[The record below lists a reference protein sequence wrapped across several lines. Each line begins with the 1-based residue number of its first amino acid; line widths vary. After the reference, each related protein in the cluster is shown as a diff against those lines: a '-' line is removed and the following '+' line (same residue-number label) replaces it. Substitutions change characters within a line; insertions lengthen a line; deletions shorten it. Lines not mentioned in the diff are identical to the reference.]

1 MASGNFNFNL
11 TGNDNITA
19 KLEMVKKRFQEIQNN
34 GKPLN
39 RQLREMKLLLAQM
52 NLNGLSGTDVFT
64 EITQHAGECEDAI
77 ADARDAVSRFA
88 SDTHKIDATIQAF
101 QGLAGVISIGTSTM
115 ALLGSENEKLSQ
127 VMLKVQASIALCNGV
142 QSVANALNKD
152 SALMQYLK
160 GIRLAATTAIQQA
173 NTASINK
180 GTIAEGRNTLA
191 TMASTTAKNAWNVAV
206 AVGKALVGDFSGL
219 VIVAAAGLATY
230 ALASSNSSKEQDK
243 LNKSTKEGKSY
254 IEEYHKSFGQAVQSL
269 VNKYLEL
276 QNGWKSLKTTQQR
289 NQFIKDNQKA
299 FQECGLAITDVKSAE
314 DVLVNNTQTFITA
327 ISKRAKEMAKFDLL
341 KQAWIDKI
349 NLMDEMGGEK
359 EAKKFIYT
367 NQKLNETQI
376 KQMKLLQS
384 KLGVKTF
391 RKDDDGNYYATAE
404 GALKYN
410 KARGY
415 DIGKGNQLNKANK
428 TINRL
433 QNDIDIEAINSSKST
448 SNNGGST
455 STSTKKK
462 LTEIE
467 ALREK
472 YNDLKK
478 AKEDAFKDYNDGI
491 IDESKLRESLNKI
504 NDEYA
509 KNNFNGINVD
519 LEINKNTFT
528 NLKKQFDD
536 ALKLKDNGLINDEEF
551 EGISKNVQEGLNK
564 IGAKSFIAS
573 PKVDLRP
580 QWQLDVE
587 AYDEANKKIESIKD
601 AFSKGVLSE
610 NQAQQL
616 INDINTQLMDVG
628 VPTIEV
634 DLKVN
639 ENSIKSVSEAFD
651 ETYSKIN
658 NVVCAIDSIDNVSN
672 SITELSNSLQEGA
685 NAWEILMGVV
695 NVFINT
701 MQMVSS
707 ILSVVNML
715 EQVGIITK
723 HQSATASMEA
733 AAAKGVETTA
743 SLAAA
748 SAAGV
753 ETAANTTAAASG
765 VFKAHSWIPFVGIA
779 LAVGMVAMMIASMAS
794 AKSSAKSFGS
804 YADGGIIQGNSFSG
818 DAIPIM
824 ANANEMILNKKQQ
837 RNLFNLLDS
846 NGVMGNKNNSVVTFR
861 LKGSDIYGSLKNYN
875 DKMSRTK

>member
-19 KLEMVKKRFQEIQNN
+19 KLEIVKKKFQEIQNN

-77 ADARDAVSRFA
+77 ADARNAVSRFA

-115 ALLGSENEKLSQ
+115 ALLGSENEKLAQ

-191 TMASTTAKNAWNVAV
+191 TMASTAAKNAWNVAV

-230 ALASSNSSKEQDK
+230 ALASSNSSKEQNK

-254 IEEYHKSFGQAVQSL
+254 LEEYHKSFGQAVQQL

-276 QNGWKSLKTTQQR
+276 QNRWKSLKTTQQQ
-289 NQFIKDNQKA
+289 NQFIKDNKKA

-327 ISKRAKEMAKFDLL
+327 ISKRAKEMAKFELL

-349 NLMDEMGGEK
+349 NLMDEMGGEQ

-367 NQKLNETQI
+367 NQKLNDTQI

-391 RKDDDGNYYATAE
+391 RKDDDGSYYATAE

-415 DIGKGNQLNKANK
+415 DIGKGNELNKANK

-433 QNDIDIEAINSSKST
+433 QNDIDIEAINSNKS
-448 SNNGGST
+448 SNGNRGNT
-455 STSTKKK
+455 AATTKQLTK
-462 LTEIE
+462 LEK
-467 ALREK
+467 LKEK
-472 YNDLKK
+472 YNELKK

-491 IDESKLRESLNKI
+491 IDESTLRETLNKI
-504 NDEYA
+504 NGELA

-519 LEINKNTFT
+519 LEINKNALA
-528 NLKKQFDD
+528 NLKKQFDE
-536 ALKLKDNGLINDEEF
+536 AVKLKDNGLISDEEF

-564 IGAKSFIAS
+564 IGAKSFIVS
-573 PKVDLRP
+573 PKVVLKP

-587 AYDEANKKIESIKD
+587 VYDEANKQIESIKD
-601 AFSKGVLSE
+601 AFSKGVISE

-616 INDINTQLMDVG
+616 INDINTQLMDVDL
-628 VPTIEV
+628 PTIEV
-634 DLKVN
+634 NLKVN
-639 ENSIKSVSEAFD
+639 EDSIKSVSEAFD

-672 SITELSNSLQEGA
+672 SITGLSNTLQEGA
-685 NAWEILMGVV
+685 NAWKILMGVV

-715 EQVGIITK
+715 EQMGIITK
-723 HQSATASMEA
+723 QQSASASLEV
-733 AAAKGVETTA
+733 AAAKGIEASA
-743 SLAAA
+743 SLGAA

-765 VFKAHSWIPFVGIA
+765 IFKAHSWIPFVGVA
-779 LAVGMVAMMIASMAS
+779 LAVGMVGMMIASLLS
-794 AKSSAKSFGS
+794 TKSTAKSAGS
-804 YADGGIIQGNSFSG
+804 YADGGIIQGNAFSG

-846 NGVMGNKNNSVVTFR
+846 NGVIGNRNNSVVTFR

-875 DKMSRTK
+875 DKINRTK